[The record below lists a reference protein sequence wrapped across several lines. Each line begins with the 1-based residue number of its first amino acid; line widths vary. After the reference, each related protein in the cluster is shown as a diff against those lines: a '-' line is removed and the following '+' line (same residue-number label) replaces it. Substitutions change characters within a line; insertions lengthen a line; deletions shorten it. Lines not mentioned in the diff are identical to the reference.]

1 MGAGTWLVGGWCG
14 GESGGCG
21 GHRVRVAARLLRV
34 RGPLRGAVAG
44 QRESCEERAR
54 PQDRHFRR
62 GVVGGC
68 GCSWDG
74 PSELCA
80 ATGYSGSAGAD
91 PLPQDPDPGSWPR
104 DPALGEALPRR
115 RVQADV
121 GRVER
126 VVPRSEEQ
134 TSELQSLMRISYAVF
149 CLKKKNT
156 IHIQK

>member
-1 MGAGTWLVGGWCG
+1 MMYCLFFFLMIRRPPRSTRTVTLFPYTTLFR
-14 GESGGCG
+14 S
-21 GHRVRVAARLLRV
+21 RLLRA

-44 QRESCEERAR
+44 QRSSCEERAG
-54 PQDRHFRR
+54 PQDRHVRR

-115 RVQADV
+115 RVKADV

-126 VVPRSEEQ
+126 VVPVEPGDARDAHHRCEK
-134 TSELQSLMRISYAVF
+134 IG
-149 CLKKKNT
+149 
-156 IHIQK
+156 